1 MVAATPFAITGYLV
15 LVAFHVIFVVTML
28 GVTFLF
34 PFVGI
39 RSRATPQHAPFAL
52 SLVEFAQR
60 RIVFPGA
67 ALVLLTGLYAVDA
80 GGFSWSEGWIIV
92 SLVLFIAVISI
103 SAFVTYP
110 AVKVALAEVEK
121 NAAAGGGPPSPE
133 FLAAGKK
140 IRTLGPVLSVM
151 TITIV
156 FLMEAKPF

>member
-1 MVAATPFAITGYLV
+1 MVAPPFAITGYSV
-15 LVAFHVIFVVTML
+15 LVAFHVIFVVAML

-34 PFVGI
+34 PFIGI
-39 RSRATPQHAPFAL
+39 RSRSTPQHAPFAL
-52 SLVEFAQR
+52 GLVEFAQR

-80 GGFSWSEGWIIV
+80 GGFSWSDGWIV
-92 SLVLFIAVISI
+92 ASLALFIAIISI

-121 NAAAGGGPPSPE
+121 NVAAGGGPPSPE

-151 TITIV
+151 MLTIV
-156 FLMEAKPF
+156 FLMETKPF